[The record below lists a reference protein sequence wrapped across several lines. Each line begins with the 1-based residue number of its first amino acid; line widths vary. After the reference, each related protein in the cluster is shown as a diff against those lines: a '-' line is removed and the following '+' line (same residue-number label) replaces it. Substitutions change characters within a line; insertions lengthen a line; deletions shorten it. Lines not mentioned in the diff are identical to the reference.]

1 MKKEKIFVIEICIGI
16 LILLTGCAQGRQKQ
30 VHTAGTSSTAVYR
43 AALQKSDSGD
53 SNSSDLSTDIL
64 SENAGSVAGT
74 AQSDALM
81 NALAGGSFSDDARDE
96 YPYDIAADQKKYSGK
111 KADIVV
117 GDDLYMTQINDWY
130 MNFKDYADKTVMLE
144 GYFLTINGH
153 LFIGRNG
160 PSCPYC
166 TGGYVDFEL
175 NSDQDFSEYTSGATW
190 IRLYGILR
198 EATGHTGPGLSGPFY
213 HLEAVK
219 VEKIPYSG
227 KGTITD

>member
-1 MKKEKIFVIEICIGI
+1 MRILYPFLPL
-16 LILLTGCAQGRQKQ
+16 LILATAISGCSTGISQEKYPAVVSRKELSSAQAASTPTQRQNAESD
-30 VHTAGTSSTAVYR
+30 HLFCENIPRDAAGNV
-43 AALQKSDSGD
+43 K
-53 SNSSDLSTDIL
+53 
-64 SENAGSVAGT
+64 
-74 AQSDALM
+74 
-81 NALAGGSFSDDARDE
+81 
-96 YPYDIAADQKKYSGK
+96 YPYFQIHYNIKKDRVSFPYDHLDI
-111 KADIVV
+111 IV
-117 GDDLYMTQINDWY
+117 GDHHYMTQINDWY

-166 TGGYVDFEL
+166 TGGYVDFEF